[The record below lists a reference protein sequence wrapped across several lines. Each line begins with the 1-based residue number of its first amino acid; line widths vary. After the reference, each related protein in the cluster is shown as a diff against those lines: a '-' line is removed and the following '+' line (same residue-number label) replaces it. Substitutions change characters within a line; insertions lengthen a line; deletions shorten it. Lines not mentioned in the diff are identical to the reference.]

1 MAYKDALTGVKSKQ
15 AWAEHASSINRLIEA
30 DAANDFALL
39 VCDINGLKYVNDHF
53 GHKTG
58 DEYICSACQMVCTHY
73 KHSPVYRVGGDEFLV
88 LLEGQSFEER
98 EELLA
103 GFNRKM
109 EENLKS
115 GRVVVS
121 AGMALYHPEVDTTV
135 FDVFERADGMMYQ
148 RKYELK
154 KMGSVMR

>member
-1 MAYKDALTGVKSKQ
+1 
-15 AWAEHASSINRLIEA
+15 
-30 DAANDFALL
+30 
-39 VCDINGLKYVNDHF
+39 
-53 GHKTG
+53 
-58 DEYICSACQMVCTHY
+58 MVCTHY

-88 LLEGQSFEER
+88 MLEGQSFEER